1 MNQTRH
7 IAAYTTAR
15 DSAPTAADIDTCPP
29 SCAPTAAEMAQLEAM
44 LPGWLALAAL
54 ACFCL
59 APFQSV
65 DGGLVFGLIGG
76 GLAFLAGVAIGGRGG
91 AA

>member
-1 MNQTRH
+1 MNTRP
-7 IAAYTTAR
+7 IDAYTTAR
-15 DSAPTAADIDTCPP
+15 DPAPTSIDADTP
-29 SCAPTAAEMAQLEAM
+29 SCAPTAREMAQLEAM

-54 ACFCL
+54 TCFCL

>member
-1 MNQTRH
+1 
-7 IAAYTTAR
+7 
-15 DSAPTAADIDTCPP
+15 
-29 SCAPTAAEMAQLEAM
+29 MAQLEAM